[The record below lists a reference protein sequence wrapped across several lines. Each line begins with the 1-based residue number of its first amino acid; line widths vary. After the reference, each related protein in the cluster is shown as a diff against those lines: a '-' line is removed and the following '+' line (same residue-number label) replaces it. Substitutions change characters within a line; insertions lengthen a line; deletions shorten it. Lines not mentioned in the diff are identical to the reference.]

1 MAQLA
6 LELAENTKNQAALAQ
21 AFNILGVL
29 ARRQRHPA
37 QAIQHLTKSLE
48 MAETLPDPGVRVAA
62 LNNLALAYAED
73 DQLEQAITLTF
84 EALEECVRLGDR
96 HREAALHNNLA
107 DLFHAAGQEAY
118 AMEELKKAVV
128 IFAEIGVET
137 GSMKSEI
144 WMLTEW

>member
-1 MAQLA
+1 MGRRTVISAQAMEMAQLA
-6 LELAENTKNQAALAQ
+6 LKLAENTKNQAALAQ

-48 MAETLPDPGVRVAA
+48 MAETMPDPGVRVAA
-62 LNNLALAYAED
+62 LNNLA
-73 DQLEQAITLTF
+73 
-84 EALEECVRLGDR
+84 
-96 HREAALHNNLA
+96 
-107 DLFHAAGQEAY
+107 DLFHAAGQKTY